1 MWNSSRG
8 CAGWWFARQ
17 RLARRMRTED
27 AGVAGHAADRAWR
40 VRMGALEPACLS
52 YLSFCEVRSW
62 CPQAGGSSP
71 GDVGQGG
78 SRHGGSNLD
87 CVFDSHHG
95 DLRRPPL
102 HSPCPSCDQG
112 GGRAAGGFDQ
122 ARQVVLGFEQPGLPW
137 LRELKVENAG
147 LHLEA
152 WLLFLSATHLL
163 CDHRWAT
170 QILWAA
176 ASSAAKWGNWPP
188 GYFPDL

>member
-1 MWNSSRG
+1 MQQTVPGGSEWEPWNP
-8 CAGWWFARQ
+8 
-17 RLARRMRTED
+17 
-27 AGVAGHAADRAWR
+27 
-40 VRMGALEPACLS
+40 PACLI
-52 YLSFCEVRSW
+52 
-62 CPQAGGSSP
+62 CPSLRYTP
-71 GDVGQGG
+71 GAHRLEAAAQGMWGQGG

-87 CVFDSHHG
+87 CVFDSRHG

-122 ARQVVLGFEQPGLPW
+122 AGQVVLDFEQPGLPW
-137 LRELKVENAG
+137 LRALKVENAG